1 MDTLKRNTDGRLPVL
16 FLVVACC
23 FFLVIP
29 VAAYPFSYSVLAWSD
44 NPPDGEAKLP
54 VPVEIWQV
62 PPAAMLL
69 VFTAVFLP
77 FCLVPVEIL
86 ISSAGFAV
94 LNFRRIRKTEVFEN
108 DCRMRIYHHI
118 VANPGS
124 GFAGIMQ
131 SLPVNRGTLYYH
143 LGVLCRERRV
153 VAFSINNS
161 ICYFQNAG
169 KFSDTEMDA
178 IARLRNRANL
188 SICTFLSSLPDASR
202 QDIAEMLKTTGSTVS
217 WHMRRLCEARLIT
230 SAREGRNVRY
240 RLTPVAAKVI
250 DELRRAGDR
259 EGQRYL

>member
-1 MDTLKRNTDGRLPVL
+1 MFVEFSHRITSGYVPV
-16 FLVVACC
+16 
-23 FFLVIP
+23 FFLV
-29 VAAYPFSYSVLAWSD
+29 AACLVLLVVPASAYAHPHSVLSWSD
-44 NPPDGEAKLP
+44 NPPAGEAKLP
-54 VPVEIWQV
+54 VPVDVWQV

-77 FCLVPVEIL
+77 VCLVPVEII
-86 ISSAGFAV
+86 ISCAGFVA

-131 SLPVNRGTLYYH
+131 SLPVNRGTLHYH
-143 LGVLCRERRV
+143 LGVLCRERLV
-153 VAFSINNS
+153 VAFSIHNS

-178 IARLRNRANL
+178 IARLRNRVNL
-188 SICTFLSSLPDASR
+188 TICTFLSSLPDASR

-240 RLTPVAAKVI
+240 RLTPVAAKAI
-250 DELRRAGDR
+250 DEMRGTACG
-259 EGQRYL
+259 G